1 MTAAAAANARPAAGN
16 SASDARSEAGGGR
29 LPYFEYLYGES
40 DDPYGLRTRWYES
53 RKRATL
59 LAALPHPR
67 YARAYEPGC
76 GAGELTAELAARCD
90 TVLASDFSPRAL
102 ASARARTA
110 SLGNVR
116 IASHA
121 LPGDWP
127 RAEGPLDLI
136 VISEFAYFLEAP
148 AMRAL
153 AACCAESLASD
164 GVLVACDWRPD
175 FDARALST
183 DAVHSALASIGLART
198 VCHVE
203 DDFLLE
209 VWCRDGRS
217 VAQREGIR

>member
-1 MTAAAAANARPAAGN
+1 MSATHAPSTAVDGDAAGP
-16 SASDARSEAGGGR
+16 APATDATGR
-29 LPYFEYLYGES
+29 LPYFERMYGDS
-40 DDPYGLRTRWYES
+40 ADPYGLRTRWYEA
-53 RKRATL
+53 RKRAVL

-90 TVLASDFSPRAL
+90 DLLASDFSPRAL

-110 SLGNVR
+110 TLPNVR
-116 IASHA
+116 IASHV

-127 RAEGPLDLI
+127 AGTFDL
-136 VISEFAYFLEAP
+136 VVVSEMGYFLDAG

-153 AACCAESLASD
+153 ADRCRSALADD

-183 DAVHSALASIGLART
+183 DAVHAALADLGLPRT
-198 VCHVE
+198 VHHVE
-203 DDFLLE
+203 DDFVLD
-209 VWCRDGRS
+209 VWCRDARS